1 MIGSILIGISLLGL
15 ASGLVGSFTFLRKRA
30 LIGDSIAH
38 SVFPGVAIGFLVSQ
52 SKDPLFLI
60 LGACFTGFLSIVL
73 VDVIVRKSKLKTDTA
88 IALILSVFFGFGV
101 LLFTYIQHAY
111 QSAQTGLDKFL
122 FGKAASMLESDL
134 IWLGGISVFV
144 ILCVFLFYKEFLVL
158 SFDRNYA
165 KATGISV
172 RKYELLLSLLTIL
185 VIVVGI
191 QIVGIVLMAALLV
204 TPASSAR
211 FWTERLK
218 PMLILSSII
227 AMISGIGG
235 VFISL
240 SMEKMPTGP
249 WIVICLSFFAVGS
262 ILLAPKRGL
271 LSRILKRKR
280 IQKQMLED
288 NILKTFYHLG
298 EKKQSFLDA
307 HSREA
312 LLDRRFFESDPLS
325 RGLKSLTK
333 SGFLLKQE
341 NNFVLTDLGLKRSKR
356 IVKLHRLWEMY
367 LSTKL
372 KLKGDHVHDDADTIE
387 HFITEELEAELEKIL
402 GYPEEDP
409 HQTKIPYA

>member
-1 MIGSILIGISLLGL
+1 MITSILIGISLLGL

-30 LIGDSIAH
+30 LIGDAIAH

-60 LGACFTGFLSIVL
+60 LGACLTGFLSIIL
-73 VDVIVRKSKLKTDTA
+73 VDVIVRQSKLKTDTA
-88 IALILSVFFGFGV
+88 IALVLSVFFGFGV
-101 LLFTYIQHAY
+101 LLFTYIQHEF

-134 IWLGGISVFV
+134 IWLGGISTFV
-144 ILCVFLFYKEFLVL
+144 ILSIMLFYKEFLIL

-165 KATGISV
+165 KTTGVSV

-227 AMISGIGG
+227 AMISGICG

-262 ILLAPKRGL
+262 ILFAPKRGL

-298 EKKQSFLDA
+298 EKNNSFLEA
-307 HSREA
+307 HTREA
-312 LLDRRFFESDPLS
+312 LLDRRFFKGEPLTK
-325 RGLKSLTK
+325 GLKSLIKGNFITQDNNLYILTEL
-333 SGFLLKQE
+333 GF
-341 NNFVLTDLGLKRSKR
+341 KRSKR

-372 KLKGDHVHDDADTIE
+372 RLKGDHVHDDADTIE
-387 HFITEELEAELEKIL
+387 HFITEELEAELEQIL

-409 HQTKIPYA
+409 HHTKIPYA

>member
-1 MIGSILIGISLLGL
+1 MIVSIIIGISLLGL

-52 SKDPLFLI
+52 SKDPIFLI
-60 LGACFTGFLSIVL
+60 LGACLTGFLSIVL

-88 IALILSVFFGFGV
+88 IALVLSVFFGFGV

-134 IWLGGISVFV
+134 IWLGGISAFV
-144 ILCVFLFYKEFLVL
+144 IVCIILFYKEFLIL

-165 KATGISV
+165 QATGVSV

-249 WIVICLSFFAVGS
+249 WIVICLSFFAIGS
-262 ILLAPKRGL
+262 ILFAPKRGL

-298 EKKQSFLDA
+298 EKSDSYLDP
-307 HSREA
+307 HSREEV
-312 LLDRRFFESDPLS
+312 LDRRFFKSDPLS
-325 RGLKSLTK
+325 IGLKSLIK
-333 SGFLLKQE
+333 GDFLIKQGE
-341 NNFVLTDLGLKRSKR
+341 NYILTDLGLKRSKR

-387 HFITEELEAELEKIL
+387 HFITEELEAELEQIL
-402 GYPEEDP
+402 GYPEKDP
-409 HQTKIPYA
+409 HHTKIPYA